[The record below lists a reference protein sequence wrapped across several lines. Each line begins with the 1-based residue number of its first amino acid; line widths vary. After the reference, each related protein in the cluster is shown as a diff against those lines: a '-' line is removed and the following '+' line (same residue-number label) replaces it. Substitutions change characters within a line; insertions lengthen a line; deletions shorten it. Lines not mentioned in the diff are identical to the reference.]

1 MASQAWPRCNKC
13 RSELRSRCAA
23 RAALDLRPTT
33 NLKAYTPNPP
43 KMSAFFSRRR
53 TQLSAE
59 PVTPWLPAF
68 VHGLSLTNKAD
79 NHGLTGLATLQQ
91 M

>member
-1 MASQAWPRCNKC
+1 MFGDVDVLTG
-13 RSELRSRCAA
+13 RSSAA
-23 RAALDLRPTT
+23 RAAHRERSSLLHLLQR
-33 NLKAYTPNPP
+33 
-43 KMSAFFSRRR
+43 
-53 TQLSAE
+53 AE